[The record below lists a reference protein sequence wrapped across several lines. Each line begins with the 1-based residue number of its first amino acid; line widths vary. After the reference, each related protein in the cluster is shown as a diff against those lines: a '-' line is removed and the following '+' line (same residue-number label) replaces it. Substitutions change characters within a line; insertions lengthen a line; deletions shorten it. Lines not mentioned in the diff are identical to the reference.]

1 EAGGEEVPGDDAQV
15 GGADLHR
22 VRLARE
28 HLDEPLRTPL
38 TEERE
43 REHQR
48 AAERRRLAKRLAHTL
63 VPACAEILSGDR
75 RYGEGE
81 RHHGQE
87 QPLHHAPPDAE
98 SRLRRRPEAPDHPLD
113 DGQDHEQHEEL
124 AARGQPD
131 VENAPDERRV
141 RPPLLRVEP
150 DVVLRRTKYTHRNTT
165 PTAIDTLLA
174 SPAPAAPSG

>member
-1 EAGGEEVPGDDAQV
+1 M
-15 GGADLHR
+15 
-22 VRLARE
+22 
-28 HLDEPLRTPL
+28 PL

-87 QPLHHAPPDAE
+87 QPLHDAPPDAE
-98 SRLRRRPEAPDHPLD
+98 SRLRRRPEAADPPVDER
-113 DGQDHEQHEEL
+113 QAHETPEEL
-124 AARGQPD
+124 APRGQSD
-131 VENAPDERRV
+131 VEDPPDDPR
-141 RPPLLRVEP
+141 
-150 DVVLRRTKYTHRNTT
+150 
-165 PTAIDTLLA
+165 
-174 SPAPAAPSG
+174 